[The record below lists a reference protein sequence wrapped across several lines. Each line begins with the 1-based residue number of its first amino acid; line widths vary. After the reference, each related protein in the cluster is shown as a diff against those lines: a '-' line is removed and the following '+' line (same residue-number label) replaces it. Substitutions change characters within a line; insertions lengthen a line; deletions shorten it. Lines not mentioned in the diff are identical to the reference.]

1 MGFEGR
7 PELIRTVLGGHGV
20 LVGEELLAGQL
31 GLLFSEDKGVEM
43 VTRVEFGDGGGKKL
57 NILLVSDQLLF
68 LLNVVI
74 ALAEGG
80 LPVLLVKVGV
90 IVCLVGD

>member
-1 MGFEGR
+1 
-7 PELIRTVLGGHGV
+7 
-20 LVGEELLAGQL
+20 LLL
-31 GLLFSEDKGVEM
+31 SKNEGVE
-43 VTRVEFGDGGGKKL
+43 VVAGVEFGDGGGKKL
-57 NILLVSDQLLF
+57 DVLLVCDQLLF

-80 LPVLLVKVGV
+80 LPVLLVKVRV